1 MFQAMRPTF
10 LLSMLCLLI
19 LTVQVRADVAPV
31 GEVIFVSGDAEA
43 VRDERSRAMV
53 VGAAVYVG
61 ERLITA
67 DDSHVHVRFV
77 DGGLVSVRPG
87 SAVRIE
93 DYAFDPDE
101 AQAGRV
107 RLVLEHGALRSAT
120 GKIGEQHREG
130 FRLNTPVSAIGIRGT
145 DFVVFADESLARLMV
160 YSGGVVMAPLGE
172 GCSPAGHGGCDRGAA
187 ELFASLSPSLL
198 EVRAGVDYTLVTT
211 EVPTPDDLRPPHPE
225 EAGLFAGNDATARTT
240 MRGRSGL
247 SAEGAKSYE
256 DGLERVGR
264 YLDEQ
269 SLDGASL
276 VEQAYLLAERGDGV
290 IQPRDRGLV
299 DDPHFV
305 WGRWSAPRLN
315 TASYRDS
322 MNALA
327 QDRRYLLLNSVFVML
342 ESSHEQ
348 RPLPEAG
355 RVSFELNSY
364 EAYVQRGSA
373 LEEAS
378 ISNAALVVDFEQSG
392 FATRL
397 DLHAESLPGVVQVIG
412 AGELTRDG
420 FFYSDANSPARIDG
434 VLSPNAEEAGML
446 FEYQISPGVDAVG
459 ATHWVS
465 GDRQ

>member
-10 LLSMLCLLI
+10 LLSMLFWLFALS
-19 LTVQVRADVAPV
+19 AKAGAAPV
-31 GEVIFVSGDAEA
+31 GEVIFISGEAQA
-43 VRDERSRAMV
+43 VREEQSRPMA

-67 DDSHVHVRFV
+67 DEGHVHVRFV

-93 DYAFDPDE
+93 DYRFDPDE
-101 AQAGRV
+101 PRAGRV
-107 RLVLEHGALRSAT
+107 QLVLEYGALRSAT
-120 GKIGEQHREG
+120 GKIGQQHKEG

-145 DFVVFADESLARLMV
+145 DFVVYADDSLARLMV
-160 YSGGVVMAPLGE
+160 HSGGVVMAPLGE
-172 GCSPAGHGGCDRGAA
+172 GCMPTGYSGCDRGAA

-198 EVRAGVDYTLVTT
+198 EVRSGVEYTLVTT

-225 EAGLFAGNDATARTT
+225 EAGLFARSEAAARTT
-240 MRGRSGL
+240 MRARSGL
-247 SAEGAKSYE
+247 SAEGATSYE

-269 SLDGASL
+269 SPASL
-276 VEQAYLLAERGDGV
+276 VDQAYLLAERGNGV

-299 DDPHFV
+299 EDPHFV

-315 TASYRDS
+315 TTAYREN
-322 MNALA
+322 MNALV
-327 QDRRYLLLNSVFVML
+327 QDRRYLLLNSVFALL
-342 ESSHEQ
+342 EYPHEQ

-364 EAYVQRGSA
+364 EAYVQRGA
-373 LEEAS
+373 RLEEAG
-378 ISNAALVVDFEQSG
+378 ISNAALVVDFEQGG

-397 DLHAESLPGVVQVIG
+397 DLHAESLPGVVQIVG
-412 AGELTRDG
+412 AGELTREG
-420 FFYSDANSPARIDG
+420 FFYSDASSPARIDG
-434 VLSPNAEEAGML
+434 VLSPHAEEAGML

-459 ATHWVS
+459 ATHWLNL
-465 GDRQ
+465 DRR